1 MKIFGREPTLIIAV
15 VSSLILL
22 VGTYG
27 LHWLNSVQAT
37 LIVVA
42 INAIAAA
49 INAYTVRP
57 ISPTTFTYAV
67 GAIMAVA
74 ASYGLNFTPE
84 QVVAVNAT
92 IVPFLALLSRG
103 QVSPADTSLTR
114 TTTPDE
120 KAVAETGEPPSAT
133 LGSGTLI
140 GETVEL
146 TPGERL
152 RPA

>member
-1 MKIFGREPTLIIAV
+1 MKIFGREPTLYISV

-27 LHWLNSVQAT
+27 FGWLNAGQAT

-42 INAIAAA
+42 VNAIAAA

-67 GAIMAVA
+67 GSIIAVA

-92 IVPFLALLSRG
+92 IVPVLALLARG
-103 QVSPADTSLTR
+103 QVSPAETSLTR
-114 TTTPDE
+114 TTTPSE
-120 KAVAETGEPPSAT
+120 KAVAEAGTGAAPAAT
-133 LGSGTLI
+133 VQTKLP
-140 GETVEL
+140 E
-146 TPGERL
+146 
-152 RPA
+152 